1 MKKPKTKRVAKIVM
15 GAMIIILAI
24 GTLVSAKLFYDW
36 SYKRGY
42 ADGTNNQVLCAAA
55 QKDATLTKLCK

>member
-1 MKKPKTKRVAKIVM
+1 MKKSKKAAKIVM
-15 GAMIIILAI
+15 GAMIIILAL
-24 GTLVSAKLFYDW
+24 GTIVSAKLFYDW

>member
-1 MKKPKTKRVAKIVM
+1 MKKSKKAAKIVM
-15 GAMIIILAI
+15 GAMIIILAL
-24 GTLVSAKLFYDW
+24 GTIVSAKFFYDW

-55 QKDATLTKLCK
+55 QKDATLAKLCK